1 MIRRPKRNSSANK
14 KTLEKKESLIRQ
26 NSATIYGL
34 YFASSNTDFLL
45 DEKKTR
51 FSLRPSVVVK
61 QDRQTLIF
69 DYSTV
74 KGDEASIFDGFFR
87 GLSVGGTGSGASAG
101 STLALDGGIESTC
114 NFINDVTGIPLT
126 NFADTYTISSID
138 VSKKIIV
145 AIKANPITSTTA
157 VMFESN
163 KFIDLPQWTKTQT
176 NKDST
181 LVNKIINL
189 IPSQSMTHLGVF
201 SGSILEFDR
210 TSKNNGRFTVENVYN
225 QNGFEVIDVKE
236 TVVYEDASGDQVIV
250 SVYGE
255 ESPIQEQQR
264 SAPPVL
270 VVAPPLMSPEN
281 ANRLNHCCPCLD
293 CLYAAIREQESEGE
307 ANDGCN
313 AQATDC
319 KDCCPYEPS
328 STREERFL
336 CGVVRMG
343 EKFDSNCDGIKDCL
357 PGDPCDR
364 RTTTAQGANDSC
376 DCGPYQISW
385 RGFVNNSC
393 GEVGPCSNGDG
404 GYDNSCCELCQPG
417 YGEMLCKPCPSPE
430 YPDFNVCCAEKK
442 RRSEKLMDCNWR
454 RFNRNPP
461 RNCPC
466 TGNYENEYPGERLRC
481 CTCEDMARL
490 HNGGPCRGST
500 DDYWRDIKARMD
512 RLCPNCRTNGNTPPV
527 KEAPSVRPGRR

>member
-1 MIRRPKRNSSANK
+1 MIRRPTRNSGANK

-61 QDRQTLIF
+61 QDRQTLLF
-69 DYSTV
+69 DYSSV
-74 KGDEASIFDGFFR
+74 RGDEASIFDGFFR
-87 GLSVGGTGSGASAG
+87 GLTAGGTAGAG

-157 VMFESN
+157 VMFES
-163 KFIDLPQWTKTQT
+163 KYFIDLPQWTKTQT

-236 TVVYEDASGDQVIV
+236 TVVHEDASGDQVIV

-255 ESPIQEQQR
+255 EPTETRQPTESSVNSFPSSEWSTSKTPPGCAAPVYSPI
-264 SAPPVL
+264 PPTDPARGEWINTDLNCCKCL
-270 VVAPPLMSPEN
+270 VYAEGECNNDQCQICTAWVAYNRRKDSLKKPSPIPKTDGRLEDSYCDQSRMKSKWEGGWGNNKFDDCWCDITYEN
-281 ANRLNHCCPCLD
+281 ATKAEIICIEK
-293 CLYAAIREQESEGE
+293 AEAI
-307 ANDGCN
+307 CN
-313 AQATDC
+313 MIGHDN
-319 KDCCPYEPS
+319 PNN
-328 STREERFL
+328 L
-336 CGVVRMG
+336 V
-343 EKFDSNCDGIKDCL
+343 
-357 PGDPCDR
+357 DP
-364 RTTTAQGANDSC
+364 TGGANHFWS
-376 DCGPYQISW
+376 
-385 RGFVNNSC
+385 RGAA
-393 GEVGPCSNGDG
+393 
-404 GYDNSCCELCQPG
+404 
-417 YGEMLCKPCPSPE
+417 
-430 YPDFNVCCAEKK
+430 PDW
-442 RRSEKLMDCNWR
+442 MDCNVQAGR
-454 RFNRNPP
+454 CTKVTGVCAACGNDMYVCTKMPKPCNELGVKP
-461 RNCPC
+461 RPKK
-466 TGNYENEYPGERLRC
+466 PKQ
-481 CTCEDMARL
+481 
-490 HNGGPCRGST
+490 RGK
-500 DDYWRDIKARMD
+500 DD
-512 RLCPNCRTNGNTPPV
+512 TPV
-527 KEAPSVRPGRR
+527 APA

>member
-1 MIRRPKRNSSANK
+1 MNRNRKRKSNKIKVDSSLMIRHNTA
-14 KTLEKKESLIRQ
+14 TL
-26 NSATIYGL
+26 YGI
-34 YFASSNTDFLL
+34 YFATSNTDFLL
-45 DEKKTR
+45 KEKKTR
-51 FSLRPSVVVK
+51 FSVRPSVILNE
-61 QDRQTLIF
+61 DRKTVIF
-69 DYSTV
+69 DYSAV
-74 KGDEASIFDGFFR
+74 KGTDESSIFDGFFR
-87 GLSVGGTGSGASAG
+87 GISVGV
-101 STLALDGGIESTC
+101 TLTVDGGIETTC
-114 NFINDVTGIPLT
+114 NFINEITGVPIT
-126 NFADTYTISSID
+126 NFADTYTIVKTD
-138 VSKKIIV
+138 VDKKIII
-145 AIKANPITSTTA
+145 ATKETGISSTTA
-157 VMFESN
+157 VVFPGN
-163 KFIDLPQWTKTQT
+163 HFINLPQFTKTT
-176 NKDST
+176 VSESST
-181 LVNKIINL
+181 PIRKILNL
-189 IPSQSMTHLGVF
+189 LPSQSLSHLGIM
-201 SGSILEFDR
+201 SGSILEFKK
-210 TSKNNGRFTVENVYN
+210 TSKNNNRFTVKSIYTEN
-225 QNGFEVIDVKE
+225 GIECIEVEEPI
-236 TVVYEDASGDQVIV
+236 TQAGD
-250 SVYGE
+250 
-255 ESPIQEQQR
+255 
-264 SAPPVL
+264 
-270 VVAPPLMSPEN
+270 
-281 ANRLNHCCPCLD
+281 CCPCLD
-293 CLYAAIREQESEGE
+293 CLYAAIREQESGGE

-313 AQATDC
+313 SQATDC
-319 KDCCPYEPS
+319 KDCCPGEGDQDRDGRIS
-328 STREERFL
+328 KQERFL
-336 CGVVRMG
+336 CGVVKMG

-364 RTTTAQGANDSC
+364 RTTPAQGVNDSC

-481 CTCEDMARL
+481 CTCEDMARS

>member
-1 MIRRPKRNSSANK
+1 MIRRPTRNSGANK

-61 QDRQTLIF
+61 QDRQTLLF
-69 DYSTV
+69 DYSSV
-74 KGDEASIFDGFFR
+74 RGDEASIFDGFFR
-87 GLSVGGTGSGASAG
+87 GLTAGGTAGAG

-157 VMFESN
+157 VMFES
-163 KFIDLPQWTKTQT
+163 KYFIDLPQWTKTQT

-189 IPSQSMTHLGVF
+189 IPSQSMSHLGVF

-236 TVVYEDASGDQVIV
+236 TVVHEDASGDQVIV

-255 ESPIQEQQR
+255 KPITQGQE
-264 SAPPVL
+264 APPVL
-270 VVAPPLMSPEN
+270 PAPILGIPTDDF
-281 ANRLNHCCPCLD
+281 RDCCPCKE
-293 CLYAAIREQESEGE
+293 CLLQAIRLVQDRDNNCDQPGGPYRLIDSFDCKKKKAAVCQQSGEYTPPCRENPIINPACCALCNSNICSQLAYPCGGDANCCRLKKQNSELLIACEWRRYIKNPRPNCECDGPIVSGKPCCDCKNL
-307 ANDGCN
+307 ALIFRSQCAKDPNDGAPGGMMAYDPWWEKVQKEMKYLCDWNPQDRTCN
-313 AQATDC
+313 
-319 KDCCPYEPS
+319 S
-328 STREERFL
+328 
-336 CGVVRMG
+336 
-343 EKFDSNCDGIKDCL
+343 
-357 PGDPCDR
+357 
-364 RTTTAQGANDSC
+364 
-376 DCGPYQISW
+376 
-385 RGFVNNSC
+385 
-393 GEVGPCSNGDG
+393 
-404 GYDNSCCELCQPG
+404 
-417 YGEMLCKPCPSPE
+417 
-430 YPDFNVCCAEKK
+430 
-442 RRSEKLMDCNWR
+442 
-454 RFNRNPP
+454 
-461 RNCPC
+461 
-466 TGNYENEYPGERLRC
+466 
-481 CTCEDMARL
+481 
-490 HNGGPCRGST
+490 
-500 DDYWRDIKARMD
+500 
-512 RLCPNCRTNGNTPPV
+512 TPPV
-527 KEAPSVRPGRR
+527 KSYP

>member
-1 MIRRPKRNSSANK
+1 MIRRPTRNSGANK

-61 QDRQTLIF
+61 QDRQTLLF
-69 DYSTV
+69 DYSSV
-74 KGDEASIFDGFFR
+74 RGDEASIFDGFFR
-87 GLSVGGTGSGASAG
+87 GLKAGGTAGAG

-157 VMFESN
+157 VMFES
-163 KFIDLPQWTKTQT
+163 KYFIDLPQWTKTQT

-236 TVVYEDASGDQVIV
+236 TVVHEDASGDQVIV

-255 ESPIQEQQR
+255 EKSNQKNNINNITEK
-264 SAPPVL
+264 
-270 VVAPPLMSPEN
+270 EY
-281 ANRLNHCCPCLD
+281 ANRLTEEFYYSFNNPKKPSGIRRIDLDEGPPVIPAPPRPPSSTGPCNGKCIQSKTTSFSMD
-293 CLYAAIREQESEGE
+293 MCFVKENGCTKATVQTFYNQSEQSECLSEQESKDRGYDTLLPIREFDMDITNTTDDCIRFSGE
-307 ANDGCN
+307 AFIMTNTGTCN
-313 AQATDC
+313 VC
-319 KDCCPYEPS
+319 KDTLCVS
-328 STREERFL
+328 SFSEQTSDTYRSCKTTPDRFGAVSSAIQDTTL
-336 CGVVRMG
+336 
-343 EKFDSNCDGIKDCL
+343 DGINTAWLFRDSLMKSISRHSLFMFEQQDC
-357 PGDPCDR
+357 
-364 RTTTAQGANDSC
+364 SC
-376 DCGPYQISW
+376 SDLNY
-385 RGFVNNSC
+385 
-393 GEVGPCSNGDG
+393 
-404 GYDNSCCELCQPG
+404 
-417 YGEMLCKPCPSPE
+417 PS
-430 YPDFNVCCAEKK
+430 F
-442 RRSEKLMDCNWR
+442 
-454 RFNRNPP
+454 
-461 RNCPC
+461 
-466 TGNYENEYPGERLRC
+466 
-481 CTCEDMARL
+481 
-490 HNGGPCRGST
+490 
-500 DDYWRDIKARMD
+500 
-512 RLCPNCRTNGNTPPV
+512 PV
-527 KEAPSVRPGRR
+527 FS

>member
-1 MIRRPKRNSSANK
+1 MIRRPKRNSGANK
-14 KTLEKKESLIRQ
+14 KVLENKESLIRQ
-26 NSATIYGL
+26 NSATVYGL

-87 GLSVGGTGSGASAG
+87 GLSAGGTGSGASAG

-255 ESPIQEQQR
+255 EKPTETKQPIESSSNRFPSSEWSSAKTAYPGCTAPVYSDIPLTGTARGQWIESDLNCCKCLVYAEGECNNDQCQICTAWVAYNRRKDSLKKNSPIPQTDGRREDSYCDQTR
-264 SAPPVL
+264 MKSKWAGGWGNDKFDDCWCDITY
-270 VVAPPLMSPEN
+270 EN
-281 ANRLNHCCPCLD
+281 ATNAEIICIEK
-293 CLYAAIREQESEGE
+293 AESI
-307 ANDGCN
+307 
-313 AQATDC
+313 
-319 KDCCPYEPS
+319 
-328 STREERFL
+328 
-336 CGVVRMG
+336 
-343 EKFDSNCDGIKDCL
+343 CDLIGHDNPNNL
-357 PGDPCDR
+357 VDP
-364 RTTTAQGANDSC
+364 TGGANHF
-376 DCGPYQISW
+376 W
-385 RGFVNNSC
+385 TRG
-393 GEVGPCSNGDG
+393 
-404 GYDNSCCELCQPG
+404 QAPG
-417 YGEMLCKPCPSPE
+417 W
-430 YPDFNVCCAEKK
+430 
-442 RRSEKLMDCNWR
+442 MDCN
-454 RFNRNPP
+454 
-461 RNCPC
+461 
-466 TGNYENEYPGERLRC
+466 LQ
-481 CTCEDMARL
+481 
-490 HNGGPCRGST
+490 GS
-500 DDYWRDIKARMD
+500 D
-512 RLCPNCRTNGNTPPV
+512 PNCKKVTGVCANCGNDLYICKRMPKPC
-527 KEAPSVRPGRR
+527 EELGVRPRPKKQSGIDDTPVEGV